1 MSAVR
6 FAGPALKAFIQ
17 GAKEL
22 VPQGKLAKAMTF
34 GPDILFAGASA
45 MAAPEGT
52 SPLERL
58 GIGAYDALAFGLLP
72 SFAGRALG
80 RAGARRLAG
89 MTNPEDIE
97 RAMGVTEMGAQMAP
111 VLLGMQNPLLNAAFE
126 KQAQSQQELAQR
138 QQEDEER
145 RKDELLLGSLAMG
158 GGLAASTLSPRSAAD
173 AGADLFGYGG
183 LLG

>member
-1 MSAVR
+1 MSAAR
-6 FAGPALKAFIQ
+6 FAGPALKAFLQ

-22 VPQGKLAKAMTF
+22 VPQGRLAKAMTF
-34 GPDILFAGASA
+34 GPDLLFAGASA

-52 SPLERL
+52 TPLERL

-72 SFAGRALG
+72 SFGGRALG

-97 RAMGVTEMGAQMAP
+97 RVMGVAEMGAQMTP
-111 VLLGMQNPLLNAAFE
+111 VMFGMQNPLLNAAFE
-126 KQAQSQQELAQR
+126 KQTSTQQELAQ
-138 QQEDEER
+138 QQLDTEER

-158 GGLAASTLSPRSAAD
+158 GGLATAGMGSRSAD
-173 AGADLFGYGG
+173 ATGDLFGYGG